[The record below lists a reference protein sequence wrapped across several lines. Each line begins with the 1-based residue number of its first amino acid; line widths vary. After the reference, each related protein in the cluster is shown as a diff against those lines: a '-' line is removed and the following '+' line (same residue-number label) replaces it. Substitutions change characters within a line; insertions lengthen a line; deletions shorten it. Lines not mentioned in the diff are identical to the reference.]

1 MIPQY
6 MLRQQTQHQEIIDK
20 ELNSHMSDFLDE
32 LEGVQKG
39 PNHLLDTYQLSVRP
53 LIRLQYSGRTLKRTT
68 DSLKTSKQL
77 LQLENNS

>member
-39 PNHLLDTYQLSVRP
+39 PNQLLNIYQLFGRP
-53 LIRLQYSGRTLKRTT
+53 LIRMKYSGRTLKRTT